1 VARSRS
7 RAARV
12 KEVSSSRASSVIW
25 LARRWNSLSVIASAA
40 TSRAAFTSRAEITP
54 PSTSTATACSWFGL
68 AVLAPT
74 RSQTPF
80 ASPQRGAARLEQRNA
95 LSRGELER
103 LSETRGGTGLVRA
116 AHFDRLFVYVVRVAV
131 SITAGATMRARTT
144 ERLDSMRDGRESD
157 RFSSRVSGEA
167 AGALG
172 RRRGVVPGRACV
184 PRAVRQPARGDGW
197 RAIAPPRSASG
208 PGRIRRGC
216 RRLL

>member
-1 VARSRS
+1 MPLTCADTALTCSRRSLCVGCSACPENEQHRISYPMTFASSKPASPMSPSQYVNREPFQARLSS
-7 RAARV
+7 AARGC
-12 KEVSSSRASSVIW
+12 ASGATKRS
-25 LARRWNSLSVIASAA
+25 LARRI
-40 TSRAAFTSRAEITP
+40 
-54 PSTSTATACSWFGL
+54 
-68 AVLAPT
+68 
-74 RSQTPF
+74 
-80 ASPQRGAARLEQRNA
+80 
-95 LSRGELER
+95 GELER